1 MAIFITR
8 YRLTP
13 EFYQE
18 LKIKVLTGKSVQA
31 IKDFRD
37 RAQVSLQEARE
48 ALLKEFRLEY
58 KLSSDMDLYSCIDR
72 VEQYEGLNNL
82 PIASDIS
89 VILEYAKNQL
99 SMGLRN
105 DI

>member
-18 LKIKVLTGKSVQA
+18 LKIKVLTGKFVQA
-31 IKDFRD
+31 VKDFRD

-58 KLSSDMDLYSCIDR
+58 KLSSDMNIYSCIDR
-72 VEQYEGLNNL
+72 IQQFEGINNL
-82 PIASDIS
+82 PISYDLS
-89 VILEYAKNQL
+89 VVLEYAKNQL
-99 SMGLRN
+99 YNGLRG
-105 DI
+105 

>member
-37 RAQVSLQEARE
+37 RAQVSL
-48 ALLKEFRLEY
+48 LF
-58 KLSSDMDLYSCIDR
+58 
-72 VEQYEGLNNL
+72 
-82 PIASDIS
+82 
-89 VILEYAKNQL
+89 
-99 SMGLRN
+99 
-105 DI
+105 